1 MVIRCE
7 GDEYDLG
14 AIGEVLRDEVSVQFP
29 PFFSSDTPATEKD
42 SSRCFANRHEQ
53 GWGLVVLNAA
63 HIADSLLNFSGI
75 DILRRAIV
83 VCPEGIS

>member
-29 PFFSSDTPATEKD
+29 PAFSGDSPAPEKD
-42 SSRCFANRHEQ
+42 SRRCLVIHDL
-53 GWGLVVLNAA
+53 GWGQSDFNAA
-63 HIADSLLNFSGI
+63 HDAG
-75 DILRRAIV
+75 V
-83 VCPEGIS
+83 MPISFGSSYTSERI